1 MGERAHSASGSR
13 SLGASLD
20 ITAGRG
26 YIVLAIVIMGRM
38 TPVGIA
44 IGALLFGFLQSFSLL
59 AQSTAIQLPSELYQT
74 FPYAITLIVLV
85 LTSRAALRRHL
96 GRHVRSKPG
105 RTRSLTPA

>member
-1 MGERAHSASGSR
+1 
-13 SLGASLD
+13 
-20 ITAGRG
+20 
-26 YIVLAIVIMGRM
+26 M

-59 AQSTAIQLPSELYQT
+59 AQSTAIQLPSALSQT

-96 GRHVRSKPG
+96 GRHLRRDPG
-105 RTRSLTPA
+105 RASGRTLPA